1 MEDIAQLYRTLE
13 LEPGATSEEI
23 KAAYLDMVKVWHP
36 DRYQHESQRLRDK
49 AAQKLTAVNL
59 AYERLRGASAQDQAE
74 AVRQNA
80 EPRNWE
86 TPDPRPESPIVTPI
100 DLFAYDFGRAWGYVD
115 RDGKL
120 LIRPQFDIAEQFSE
134 GLAHVSEFGRH
145 GFINWKGEYVI
156 RPGYLNARSF
166 SEGLAAVV
174 FSHRWGYIDRF
185 DRYVITPLFDE
196 AFAFSEGMAAV
207 LWRGRWGFLE
217 KSGKYAIPPRFDE
230 ARRFVRGV
238 AEVRIG
244 DRWGEVNRSG
254 EIFFAG
260 KAGDLT

>member
-13 LEPGATSEEI
+13 LEPGATAEEI
-23 KAAYLDMVKVWHP
+23 KGAYLDLVKVWHP

-49 AAQKLTAVNL
+49 AEQKLKAINR
-59 AYERLRGASAQDQAE
+59 AYERLKGISAQDQA
-74 AVRQNA
+74 VRQNA
-80 EPRNWE
+80 QQANQQPQ
-86 TPDPRPESPIVTPI
+86 PEAPIVPPV
-100 DLFAYDFGRAWGYVD
+100 DLFAYDFGRSWGYVD

-120 LIRPQFDIAEQFSE
+120 LIRPQFDVAEQFSE
-134 GLAHVSEFGRH
+134 GLAHVSECGRH

-185 DRYVITPLFDE
+185 DRYSITPLFDE
-196 AFAFSEGMAAV
+196 AHAFSEGLAAV
-207 LWRGRWGFLE
+207 LWRGRWGFLD
-217 KSGKYAIPPRFDE
+217 KSGRYAITPRFDE
-230 ARRFVRGV
+230 ARRFVNGV
-238 AEVRIG
+238 ADVRIG

-260 KAGDLT
+260 NAGDLA